1 MNTDGLPEW
10 IPPKWVDR
18 TQKPIINTRIQAVLS
33 ARKQALCNK
42 PIIG

>member
-18 TQKPIINTRIQAVLS
+18 DQKPLINTRIRAVLT
-33 ARKQALCNK
+33 ARKHQPRTK
-42 PIIG
+42 PMIS